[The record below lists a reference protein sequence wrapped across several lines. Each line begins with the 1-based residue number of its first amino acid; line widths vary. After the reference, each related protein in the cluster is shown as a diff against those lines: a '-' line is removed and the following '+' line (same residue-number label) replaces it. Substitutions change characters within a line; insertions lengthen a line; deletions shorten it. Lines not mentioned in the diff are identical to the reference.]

1 MRNIILFT
9 ILVAFTNL
17 FANSADIYNK
27 KFKTAK
33 QGLYIE
39 NDIVFVVV
47 DIQEKLKN
55 GLYEGTGMLRRKVL
69 IDKYL
74 LSNQSTEVKTKN
86 IIESNYI
93 ANIANPKNKKLSYN
107 ITEMQVLENGEAN
120 NSYRY
125 VSAIK
130 LNVLNEIKKNIEI
143 STQSSISQMKLIKN
157 KKLEILESEEY
168 NDIEK
173 YI

>member
-47 DIQEKLKN
+47 DI
-55 GLYEGTGMLRRKVL
+55 
-69 IDKYL
+69 
-74 LSNQSTEVKTKN
+74 
-86 IIESNYI
+86 
-93 ANIANPKNKKLSYN
+93 
-107 ITEMQVLENGEAN
+107 
-120 NSYRY
+120 
-125 VSAIK
+125 
-130 LNVLNEIKKNIEI
+130 
-143 STQSSISQMKLIKN
+143 
-157 KKLEILESEEY
+157 
-168 NDIEK
+168 
-173 YI
+173 